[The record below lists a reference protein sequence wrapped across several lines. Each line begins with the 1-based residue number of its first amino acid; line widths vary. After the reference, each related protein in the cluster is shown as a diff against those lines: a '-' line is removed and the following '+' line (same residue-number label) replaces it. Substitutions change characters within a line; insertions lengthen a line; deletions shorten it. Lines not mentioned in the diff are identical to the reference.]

1 MAASSVF
8 SRGRTLSFLSLDQSP
23 SVWLSHPLATLLPA
37 FNEGERRQAE
47 ARVDLLMDRGCV
59 EFCCVGLQAELL
71 HDSIDEIVEK
81 KGAFEVVTTW
91 HTDYTDASEYF
102 LLAAGGKSPTLL
114 ALVTSHPELVALLE
128 KEAPVSGN
136 PGPENVIYAYG
147 GIGAPNN
154 EVGARRVPMKE
165 LESSERS
172 SRVMVTSGDGLRL
185 ELSLRALAA
194 QELPEWKTVTEEQRA
209 AVRATPRGAPRLHR
223 SNP

>member
-1 MAASSVF
+1 
-8 SRGRTLSFLSLDQSP
+8 
-23 SVWLSHPLATLLPA
+23 
-37 FNEGERRQAE
+37 
-47 ARVDLLMDRGCV
+47 MDRGCV

-102 LLAAGGKSPTLL
+102 LFAAGGKSPTLL

-154 EVGARRVPMKE
+154 EVGAHRERHGRVGIGDAPLRSSRWLIRPRTRRVPMKE

-185 ELSLRALAA
+185 EWSLRALAA